1 MKLNKYITGHV
12 LLLLLFFTACK
23 KMDFDTTVRGE
34 ALGDFRLSQPAN
46 NLVVVLNA
54 ATPTNTIVINWIAAK
69 PGVSKSPTYKWIAAL
84 KTIGNLDTPL
94 IEIPSDASGSAT
106 TLTLTQKQIDDA
118 LAAKGIAAGAKTDL
132 IWSVNA
138 DNGTTTLRSR
148 DVFNISITRMKDGAT
163 SFILL
168 GPASS
173 TSPVAI
179 DPGSTSQNFTFRWTR
194 SKPAAG
200 GPAISYKVLFT
211 TGDNFATPLFTLN
224 TDATPADTIA
234 TITYKALSDSLD
246 AHGLTNLSEPS
257 NLKWTVV
264 ATSGGWKQQADYIN
278 DLIILREVRMYMPGG
293 YQSATGNGSDWTPG
307 NAPELIRDLRPGLA
321 NNMYYIY
328 IYLPA
333 GAQFKFTQGR
343 AWDVNYGGTGG
354 ILSPGG
360 DNLSVATAGVYRIS
374 INRTTLKYDIKEGR
388 MGFVGGATAAGWNP
402 PGVFPASAMGFPAK
416 NLFVGIHNFTT
427 GGWKLIDNGE
437 WNNGSNAVDETRSY
451 GTAKN
456 SGSTLEVNGANFSD
470 ITTAGSYRVIWDGRD
485 VNNTKYEMSPASE
498 MRVVGDGMNQ
508 AGVNDWDPGSSPQMT
523 YLGNGKWQ
531 ISITLKAGK
540 SIKFLAG
547 NAWGAFDYE
556 DNGDGGTSGVRKIKW
571 EGGDNFSTPAIAGT
585 YTITLDE
592 HAQTV
597 AIN

>member
-1 MKLNKYITGHV
+1 M
-12 LLLLLFFTACK
+12 LLFSAACTK
-23 KMDFDTTVRGE
+23 VDFDKTATGE
-34 ALGDFRLSQPAN
+34 ALSDFRLSKPAS
-46 NLVVVLNA
+46 NLDLVLNA
-54 ATPTNTIVINWIAAK
+54 ATPDEKIVISWSASK
-69 PGVSKSPTYKWIAAL
+69 PGVSKAVTYKWIAAL
-84 KTIGNLDTPL
+84 KSTGNLDTSL

-132 IWSVNA
+132 IWSVKA
-138 DNGTTTLRSR
+138 DNGTTTLRSQ

-194 SKPAAG
+194 SKSAAG
-200 GPAISYKVLFT
+200 GPAISYKVLFA

-278 DLIILREVRMYMPGG
+278 ELIILREVRMYMPGG
-293 YQSATGNGSDWTPG
+293 YQSATGNGSDWTPD

-321 NNMYYIY
+321 NNMFYIY

-354 ILSPGG
+354 TLSPGG

-402 PGVFPASAMGFPAK
+402 PAVFPASAMGFAAK

-427 GGWKLIDNGE
+427 GGWKLIDNSE
-437 WNNGSNAVDETRSY
+437 WNNGSNDAVSY
-451 GTAKN
+451 KN
-456 SGSTLEVNGANFSD
+456 LTLPTN
-470 ITTAGSYRVIWDGRD
+470 
-485 VNNTKYEMSPASE
+485 
-498 MRVVGDGMNQ
+498 
-508 AGVNDWDPGSSPQMT
+508 
-523 YLGNGKWQ
+523 
-531 ISITLKAGK
+531 
-540 SIKFLAG
+540 
-547 NAWGAFDYE
+547 
-556 DNGDGGTSGVRKIKW
+556 
-571 EGGDNFSTPAIAGT
+571 
-585 YTITLDE
+585 
-592 HAQTV
+592 
-597 AIN
+597 